1 MKKFIIID
9 ALAILH
15 RAWHAL
21 PKLTNKEGKIINA
34 VYGFSSFLLKTL
46 KEEKPDYL
54 AVAYDTKTP
63 SIRKKEFKEYKANR
77 IPQPQEFYDQIPLSK
92 KVLEAFSI
100 NFFSLEGQEADDL
113 ISSIAKR
120 CQKLIKPYEIIIF
133 TGDKDILQLIN
144 KKIKVALLKQN
155 ISQTKIYDKNK
166 VEKEYGGLS
175 PRQLID
181 FKALVGDP
189 ADNIPGVKG
198 IGSRLATFLLK
209 KYHSLEN
216 LYELIEKNKIKKEEI
231 KERMLNALIKEKER
245 AFLFKRL
252 IKLRGDLKLKNFKL
266 ENCHLQKIDKEKIK
280 KLFNEIGFKSLVS
293 RLEALN
299 SQQKSL
305 F

>member
-9 ALAILH
+9 ALAILY

-34 VYGFSSFLLKTL
+34 VYGFSSFLLKIL
-46 KEEKPDYL
+46 REENPNYL

-63 SIRKKEFKEYKANR
+63 SFRKKEFKEYKANR
-77 IPQPQEFYDQIPLSK
+77 VPQPPEFYDQIPLSK
-92 KVLEAFSI
+92 KILESFSI
-100 NFFSLEGQEADDL
+100 NFFSIEGQEADDL
-113 ISSIAKR
+113 ISSMTEH
-120 CQKLIKPYEIIIF
+120 CQKLTEPYEIIIF
-133 TGDKDILQLIN
+133 TGDKDMLQLIN

-166 VEKEYGGLS
+166 VEKEYDSLS

-198 IGSRLATFLLK
+198 IGPRLATFLLK
-209 KYHSLEN
+209 KYYSLEN

-231 KERMLNALIKEKER
+231 KERMLNALIKEKEQ
-245 AFLFKRL
+245 AFLFKHL

-280 KLFNEIGFKSLVS
+280 KLFNEIGFKGLIG

>member
-54 AVAYDTKTP
+54 AVAYDTEIP
-63 SIRKKEFKEYKANR
+63 SFRKKEFKEYKANR
-77 IPQPQEFYDQIPLSK
+77 VPQPQEFYNQIPLSK
-92 KVLEAFSI
+92 KILEAFSI

-113 ISSIAKR
+113 ISSMTAH
-120 CQKLIKPYEIIIF
+120 CQELTKPDEIIIF

-144 KKIKVALLKQN
+144 KKTKVALLKQN

-166 VEKEYGGLS
+166 VEKEYSGLS
-175 PRQLID
+175 PEQLID

-198 IGSRLATFLLK
+198 IGPRFATFLLK
-209 KYHSLEN
+209 KYRSLEN
-216 LYELIEKNKIKKEEI
+216 LYELIEKNKIKKEKI
-231 KERMLNALIKEKER
+231 KERILNALIKEKEQV
-245 AFLFKRL
+245 FLFKRL
-252 IKLRGDLKLKNFKL
+252 VKLRSDLNLKNFKL

-280 KLFNEIGFKSLVS
+280 KLFNEIGFKGLIG

>member
-1 MKKFIIID
+1 MKKFVIID
-9 ALAILH
+9 ALAILY

-133 TGDKDILQLIN
+133 TGDKDMLQLIN
-144 KKIKVALLKQN
+144 KKVKVALLKQN

-166 VEKEYGGLS
+166 VKNEYSGLS
-175 PRQLID
+175 PKQLID
-181 FKALVGDP
+181 FKALVGDS

-198 IGSRLATFLLK
+198 IGPHLATFLLK
-209 KYHSLEN
+209 KYDNLEN
-216 LYELIEKNKIKKEEI
+216 LYELIEKKKIKKEEI
-231 KERMLNALIKEKER
+231 KEKILNALIKEKER

-252 IKLRGDLKLKNFKL
+252 IKLKDDLNLKNFKL
-266 ENCHLQKIDKEKIK
+266 ESCHLRKIDKEKIK
-280 KLFNEIGFKSLVS
+280 KLFSEIGFKSLIS
-293 RLEALN
+293 RVEMLN